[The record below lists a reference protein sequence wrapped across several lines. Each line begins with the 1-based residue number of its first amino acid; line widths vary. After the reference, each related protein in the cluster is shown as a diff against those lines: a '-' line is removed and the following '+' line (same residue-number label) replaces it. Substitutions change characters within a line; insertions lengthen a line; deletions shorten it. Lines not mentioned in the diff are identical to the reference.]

1 MLANDNPRG
10 FFTPQPLKLSGS
22 PVPASQCK
30 PPRPHSAGKQDLFHV
45 IHKVPAGDSPYV
57 RAKHVQLIE
66 KDPSRAV
73 SLFWAAINSG
83 DRVDSALKDMAIV
96 MKQLNRSDEAIEA
109 IKSFRHLSPTDSQE
123 SIDNIL
129 IELYKRS
136 GRIEEEIEM
145 IEHKLKNIEEGIAF
159 GGKKTKTARSQG
171 KKVEITL
178 EKEYSRLLGNLAW
191 AHMHLKNYKSAEEN
205 YRKALSLEP
214 DKNKQ
219 CNLAICLMH
228 MNKIAEAKFLLQS
241 IRASSDYREM
251 DDSCHKSLERA
262 MEMLTEFESQNGS
275 MVAGGEICK
284 GRTSSTS
291 TLDVE
296 SDSKG
301 GTVVRLSTVD
311 KLKRDSVS
319 CWRKYGGGHL
329 ESSPGG
335 GPFTQPRRCAAA
347 WSSFNNNG
355 HQKKGG
361 WSKTSRK
368 LSFESNSN
376 TTCIFL
382 PPPSTNEKLL
392 RSDLGHWKNCNVMK
406 TQSTLP
412 KMIHDEKWRRDY
424 YSLQNDKKK
433 FMESI
438 SFALEEE
445 SPTVDFSSAPHFL
458 TQNSELLDTTEHLNL
473 IGTEKSANNEKQ
485 QSKKSWADMVEE
497 EDEQEDMQSFE
508 TQSNKSSNSQEL
520 RDDEE
525 EFNDE
530 NADCNVIREIPS
542 LKNLAENISQS
553 LETLD
558 LNGGY
563 YTQPEQSTDGID
575 TWPSSPFHGQ
585 LNFEIVK
592 LVPPE
597 GGDLTIQTPLR
608 LLKRRNRLQVFQD
621 ITPDSPR
628 F

>member
-1 MLANDNPRG
+1 MLANENPRG

-123 SIDNIL
+123 SILVFLPCLMGLGVIL
-129 IELYKRS
+129 IVS
-136 GRIEEEIEM
+136 EI
-145 IEHKLKNIEEGIAF
+145 G
-159 GGKKTKTARSQG
+159 
-171 KKVEITL
+171 
-178 EKEYSRLLGNLAW
+178 
-191 AHMHLKNYKSAEEN
+191 
-205 YRKALSLEP
+205 KALSLEP

-361 WSKTSRK
+361 WSRTSRK
-368 LSFESNSN
+368 LSFESNNN

-392 RSDLGHWKNCNVMK
+392 RSDLGHWKNFNVMK

-458 TQNSELLDTTEHLNL
+458 TQNSELLDTTQHLNL

-520 RDDEE
+520 RDDDE

-563 YTQPEQSTDGID
+563 YTQPEQSTDGIE